1 MYCVRCGKKLPGEY
15 NKCVK
20 CRKDARENAWYC
32 PECGN
37 GVKKTAKECDVC
49 KAKLNLSPENY
60 VYPPRKQGRSKKKAV
75 TLAFALGF
83 SGAHLKYLGF
93 DKKFIKRAVWAAVSV
108 AVSIACLIAFQTGMD
123 AAFVGGEY
131 NAEIGDSL
139 VSFAITTAAGIVAGG
154 VSFLID
160 WGIGIA
166 DGIKMLTNPKYED
179 NDGQYLE

>member
-20 CRKDARENAWYC
+20 CRKDARDNAWYC

-49 KAKLNLSPENY
+49 KAKLSLSPENY

-93 DKKFIKRAVWAAVSV
+93 DKKFIKRAVWAAVSIV
-108 AVSIACLIAFQTGMD
+108 FSVACLITFQTGMD

-139 VSFAITTAAGIVAGG
+139 LSFALTTAIGIVAGIVSLLIAWG
-154 VSFLID
+154 VSVS
-160 WGIGIA
+160 
-166 DGIKMLTNPKYED
+166 DGIKMLINPKYED